1 MEPFR
6 VLSHA
11 IGYERD
17 EVRRAEPV
25 AHMTREL
32 VRRAIEGDHDAFSS
46 LVDASVDRLH
56 AVANLILRDSDRA
69 QDAVQEALVSAW
81 KDIRSLRD
89 PEAWDAWTYRMTV
102 WACYRL
108 AKKDRRRNRVE
119 LRVVPDP
126 EPASPFDA
134 PSALADRDLVE
145 RALNDLPLDHRSVV
159 VLRFYL
165 DLPLDAVAD
174 ILDIPVGTA
183 KSRLHRAIAS
193 LRASMVTPSSTF
205 LPVGI
210 LKDGTA

>member
-1 MEPFR
+1 MERFGG
-6 VLSHA
+6 VQHA
-11 IGYERD
+11 IGYERG
-17 EVRRAEPV
+17 EVRRAEVV

-56 AVANLILRDSDRA
+56 AVANLILRDPDRA
-69 QDAVQEALVSAW
+69 QDAVQEALISAW
-81 KDIRSLRD
+81 KDVRALRD
-89 PEAWDAWTYRMTV
+89 PDAWDAWTYRMTV

-108 AKKDRRRNRVE
+108 ARKDRRRNRVE
-119 LRVVPDP
+119 LSVVPDP
-126 EPASPFDA
+126 EPASPFDT
-134 PSALADRDLVE
+134 PSALADRDLVA
-145 RALNDLPLDHRSVV
+145 RALNDLPVDHRAVV

-193 LRASMVTPSSTF
+193 LRGSMAVTATS
-205 LPVGI
+205 LPVGV

>member
-1 MEPFR
+1 MERFEGAR
-6 VLSHA
+6 YA
-11 IGYERD
+11 IGYERGD
-17 EVRRAEPV
+17 VRRAEAV

-56 AVANLILRDSDRA
+56 AVANLILRDPDRA
-69 QDAVQEALVSAW
+69 QDAVQDALISAW
-81 KDIRSLRD
+81 KDVRALRD
-89 PEAWDAWTYRMTV
+89 PDAWDAWTYRMTV
-102 WACYRL
+102 WACYRQ
-108 AKKDRRRNRVE
+108 AKKERRRSLVE

-126 EPASPFDA
+126 EPSSSFDV
-134 PSALADRDLVE
+134 PTALADRDLVA
-145 RALNDLPLDHRSVV
+145 RALHDLPVDHRAVV

-193 LRASMVTPSSTF
+193 LRGSMAVTATYP
-205 LPVGI
+205 PVGV

>member
-1 MEPFR
+1 M
-6 VLSHA
+6 
-11 IGYERD
+11 
-17 EVRRAEPV
+17 RRAEAV

-56 AVANLILRDSDRA
+56 AVANLILRDPDRA
-69 QDAVQEALVSAW
+69 QDAVQEALISAW
-81 KDIRSLRD
+81 KDVRALRD
-89 PEAWDAWTYRMTV
+89 PDAWDAWTYRMTV
-102 WACYRL
+102 WACYRM
-108 AKKDRRRNRVE
+108 AKKERRRSRVE
-119 LRVVPDP
+119 LKVVPDP
-126 EPASPFDA
+126 EPSSPFDT
-134 PSALADRDLVE
+134 PSRLADRDLVA
-145 RALNDLPLDHRSVV
+145 RALNDLPVDHRAVV

-193 LRASMVTPSSTF
+193 LRGSMAVTATLP
-205 LPVGI
+205 PVGV

>member
-1 MEPFR
+1 MRKP
-6 VLSHA
+6 L
-11 IGYERD
+11 GYEHGRMSRD
-17 EVRRAEPV
+17 EPV
-25 AHMTREL
+25 ARMTREL

-46 LVDASVDRLH
+46 LVDASADRLF

-69 QDAVQEALVSAW
+69 QDAVQDALISAW
-81 KDIRSLRD
+81 KDVRALRD
-89 PEAWDAWTYRMTV
+89 PDAWDAWTYRMTV
-102 WACYRL
+102 WSCYRV

-126 EPASPFDA
+126 EPSSPFDA
-134 PSALADRDLVE
+134 PRALADRDLVE
-145 RALNDLPLDHRSVV
+145 RELNDLPLDHRAVV

-174 ILDIPVGTA
+174 ILDIPVGTV

-193 LRASMVTPSSTF
+193 LRASMTAKAIPI
-205 LPVGI
+205 PVGD

>member
-1 MEPFR
+1 M
-6 VLSHA
+6 
-11 IGYERD
+11 
-17 EVRRAEPV
+17 RRAEAV

-56 AVANLILRDSDRA
+56 AVASLILRDPDRA
-69 QDAVQEALVSAW
+69 QDAVQEALISAW
-81 KDIRSLRD
+81 KDVRALRD
-89 PEAWDAWTYRMTV
+89 PDAWDAWTYRMTV
-102 WACYRL
+102 WACYRM
-108 AKKDRRRNRVE
+108 AKKERRRSRVE
-119 LRVVPDP
+119 LKVVPDP
-126 EPASPFDA
+126 EPSSPFDT
-134 PSALADRDLVE
+134 PSRLADRDLVA
-145 RALNDLPLDHRSVV
+145 RALNDLPVDHRAVV

-193 LRASMVTPSSTF
+193 LRGSMAVTATLP
-205 LPVGI
+205 PVGV